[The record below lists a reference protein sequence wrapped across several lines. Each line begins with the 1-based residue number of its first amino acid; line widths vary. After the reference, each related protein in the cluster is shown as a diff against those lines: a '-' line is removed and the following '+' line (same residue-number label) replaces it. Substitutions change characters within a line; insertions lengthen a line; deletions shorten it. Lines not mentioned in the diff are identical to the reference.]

1 MGLGKGSAS
10 DRPGRLLAEEVWP
23 ARQSQMGSESS
34 TMDSSKE
41 STLVSQEPLR
51 CSWLPS
57 PTTLFHDT
65 TAAELPTQD

>member
-23 ARQSQMGSESS
+23 ARQCQMGSESS

-51 CSWLPS
+51 CS
-57 PTTLFHDT
+57 
-65 TAAELPTQD
+65 